1 MRCKTNGREIPALH
15 KRDAMNTDFQKSI
28 YKNLAGI
35 FADAAKRERKRGE
48 VDTGREKTR
57 EDKE

>member
-1 MRCKTNGREIPALH
+1 
-15 KRDAMNTDFQKSI
+15 MNTDFQKSI